1 MGLARGIRVMVR
13 GQHRVSSV
21 FELDKLAV
29 AEVVQTERA
38 ARDQGQ
44 WPRMAACFHED
55 SVVSISWIETSG
67 ADFVAASQKAFA
79 SGMRHLHQMAPT
91 LVTLN
96 GDRALAES
104 GAAILLGGRIG
115 GVEVMVTSHAR
126 MHARVERRDGAW
138 KIARL
143 GAVYFE
149 DEIRAK
155 VPGEVP
161 ALDAARLAGY
171 RPSLR
176 FLSYLLEEGGK
187 TPRADLAAIDKP
199 ETVEAFLTTERAW
212 LG

>member
-1 MGLARGIRVMVR
+1 MVVEQR
-13 GQHRVSSV
+13 KVTPMYD
-21 FELDKLAV
+21 LDKLAV

-44 WPRMAACFHED
+44 WARMAACFHPD

-67 ADFVAASQKAFA
+67 ADFVAASEKAFA

-96 GDRALAES
+96 SDRALAES
-104 GAAILLGGRIG
+104 GAAILLGGKIG

-126 MHARVERRDGAW
+126 MHARVERRDGMW
-138 KIARL
+138 KIVRL

-149 DEIRAK
+149 DAMAPRI
-155 VPGEVP
+155 PGETPV
-161 ALDAARLAGY
+161 LDAARLAGY

-176 FLSYLLEEGGK
+176 FLSYLLKEGGK
-187 TPRADLAAIDKP
+187 TPRTDLAGIDRP
-199 ETVEAFLTTERAW
+199 DLIEAMLGADQAW
-212 LG
+212 LAG

>member
-1 MGLARGIRVMVR
+1 MVEGYR
-13 GQHRVSSV
+13 KEAALFQS
-21 FELDKLAV
+21 DKLEV

-44 WPRMAACFHED
+44 WTRMAACYHPD

-67 ADFVAASQKAFA
+67 PEFVAASEKAFA
-79 SGMRHLHQMAPT
+79 AGIRHLHQMAPT

-96 GDRALAES
+96 GDRALAET

-126 MHARVERRDGAW
+126 MHARVERRDGVW
-138 KIARL
+138 RIARL

-149 DEIRAK
+149 DAMAARI
-155 VPGEVP
+155 PGETP

-176 FLSYLLEEGGK
+176 FLSYLLEESGK
-187 TPRADLAAIDKP
+187 TPRSDLAGIDRP
-199 ETVEAFLTTERAW
+199 ETVEAFLAAEQAW
-212 LG
+212 LAER

>member
-1 MGLARGIRVMVR
+1 MM
-13 GQHRVSSV
+13 
-21 FELDKLAV
+21 ELDKLAV

-44 WPRMAACFHED
+44 WARMAACYHPD

-67 ADFVAASQKAFA
+67 PEFVAASERAFA
-79 SGMRHLHQMAPT
+79 AGMRHLHQMAPT

-115 GVEVMVTSHAR
+115 AVEVMVTSHAR
-126 MHARVERRDGAW
+126 MHARVERRGGAW
-138 KIARL
+138 RIVRL

-149 DEIRAK
+149 DEMRAR

-187 TPRADLAAIDKP
+187 TPRADLAGIDRP
-199 ETVEAFLTTERAW
+199 ELVEAFLNAEQVW
-212 LG
+212 LGQPW

>member
-1 MGLARGIRVMVR
+1 ML
-13 GQHRVSSV
+13 
-21 FELDKLAV
+21 ELDKLAV

-44 WPRMAACFHED
+44 WARMAACFHPD

-67 ADFVAASQKAFA
+67 TDFVAASEKAFA
-79 SGMRHLHQMAPT
+79 AGMRHLHQMAPT
-91 LVTLN
+91 LVTLD

-126 MHARVERRDGAW
+126 MHARVERRGGVW
-138 KIARL
+138 RIARL

-149 DEIRAK
+149 DAMAARI
-155 VPGEVP
+155 PGETP
-161 ALDAARLAGY
+161 ALDTARLARY

-187 TPRADLAAIDKP
+187 TPRSDLAGIDRP
-199 ETVEAFLTTERAW
+199 DLVDAMLRTEQAW
-212 LG
+212 LADG

>member
-1 MGLARGIRVMVR
+1 MYD
-13 GQHRVSSV
+13 
-21 FELDKLAV
+21 LDKLAV

-44 WPRMAACFHED
+44 WARMAACFHPD

-67 ADFVAASQKAFA
+67 ADFVAASEKAFA
-79 SGMRHLHQMAPT
+79 AGMRHLHQMAPT

-104 GAAILLGGRIG
+104 GAAILLGGAVG

-149 DEIRAK
+149 DAMAARI
-155 VPGEVP
+155 PGETPV
-161 ALDAARLAGY
+161 LDAARLAGY

-187 TPRADLAAIDKP
+187 TARADLAGIDRP
-199 ETVEAFLTTERAW
+199 DLVEAMLSAEQAW
-212 LG
+212 LNGA

>member
-1 MGLARGIRVMVR
+1 M
-13 GQHRVSSV
+13 

-44 WPRMAACFHED
+44 WARMAACFHPD
-55 SVVSISWIETSG
+55 SIVSISWIETSG
-67 ADFVAASQKAFA
+67 PDFVAASEKAFA
-79 SGMRHLHQMAPT
+79 AGMRHLHQMAPT

-104 GAAILLGGRIG
+104 GAAILLGGRISD
-115 GVEVMVTSHAR
+115 VEVMVTSHAR

-138 KIARL
+138 KIVRL

-149 DEIRAK
+149 DAMAAR
-155 VPGEVP
+155 VPGETP
-161 ALDAARLAGY
+161 ELDAARLAGY

-176 FLSYLLEEGGK
+176 FLSYLLEESGK
-187 TPRADLAAIDKP
+187 TPRADLAGIDRP
-199 ETVEAFLTTERAW
+199 DLIDAMLGADQAW
-212 LG
+212 LAG

>member
-1 MGLARGIRVMVR
+1 M
-13 GQHRVSSV
+13 
-21 FELDKLAV
+21 FELDKLAI

-44 WPRMAACFHED
+44 WARMAACYHPD

-67 ADFVAASQKAFA
+67 ADFVAASRKAFA

-104 GAAILLGGRIG
+104 GAAILLGGTIG

-138 KIARL
+138 KIVRL

-149 DEIRAK
+149 DAMAARI
-155 VPGEVP
+155 PGETP
-161 ALDAARLAGY
+161 ALDRARLAGY

-187 TPRADLAAIDKP
+187 TPRADLAGIDRP
-199 ETVEAFLTTERAW
+199 DLVEAMLSAEQAW
-212 LG
+212 LAAR

>member
-1 MGLARGIRVMVR
+1 LLREAALF
-13 GQHRVSSV
+13 QS
-21 FELDKLAV
+21 DKLEV

-44 WPRMAACFHED
+44 WARMAACYHPD

-67 ADFVAASQKAFA
+67 PDFVAASEKAFA
-79 SGMRHLHQMAPT
+79 AGIRHLHQMAPT

-138 KIARL
+138 RIARL

-149 DEIRAK
+149 DAMAARI
-155 VPGEVP
+155 PGETP

-176 FLSYLLEEGGK
+176 FLSYLLEESGK
-187 TPRADLAAIDKP
+187 TPRADLAGIDRP
-199 ETVEAFLTTERAW
+199 ETVETFLAAEQAW
-212 LG
+212 LAAG

>member
-1 MGLARGIRVMVR
+1 MYD
-13 GQHRVSSV
+13 
-21 FELDKLAV
+21 LDKLAV

-44 WPRMAACFHED
+44 WARMAACFHPD

-67 ADFVAASQKAFA
+67 ADFVAASEKAFA
-79 SGMRHLHQMAPT
+79 AGMRHLHQMAPT

-104 GAAILLGGRIG
+104 GAAILLGGAVG

-149 DEIRAK
+149 DAMAARI
-155 VPGEVP
+155 PGETPV
-161 ALDAARLAGY
+161 LDAARLAGY

-187 TPRADLAAIDKP
+187 TARADLAGIDRP
-199 ETVEAFLTTERAW
+199 DLVEAMLSAEQAW
-212 LG
+212 LNGSR

>member
-1 MGLARGIRVMVR
+1 MLREAALF
-13 GQHRVSSV
+13 QS
-21 FELDKLAV
+21 DKLEV

-44 WPRMAACFHED
+44 WARMAACYHPD

-67 ADFVAASQKAFA
+67 PDFVAASEKAFA
-79 SGMRHLHQMAPT
+79 AGIRHLHQMAPT

-138 KIARL
+138 RIARL

-149 DEIRAK
+149 DAMAARI
-155 VPGEVP
+155 PGETP

-176 FLSYLLEEGGK
+176 FLSYLLEESGK
-187 TPRADLAAIDKP
+187 TPRADLAGIDRP
-199 ETVEAFLTTERAW
+199 ETVETFLAAEQAW
-212 LG
+212 LAAG

>member
-1 MGLARGIRVMVR
+1 MS
-13 GQHRVSSV
+13 Q
-21 FELDKLAV
+21 LDKLAV

-44 WPRMAACFHED
+44 WERMAACFHPD

-67 ADFVAASQKAFA
+67 PEFVAASQRAFA

-104 GAAILLGGRIG
+104 GAAILLGGWVR

-126 MHARVERRDGAW
+126 MHARVERREGVW
-138 KIARL
+138 KIVRL

-149 DEIRAK
+149 DEMRARI
-155 VPGEVP
+155 PGEIP
-161 ALDAARLAGY
+161 PLDAARLAAY

-187 TPRADLAAIDKP
+187 TPRADLAGIDRP
-199 ETVEAFLTTERAW
+199 ERVEAFLAAEQAW

>member
-1 MGLARGIRVMVR
+1 VL
-13 GQHRVSSV
+13 
-21 FELDKLAV
+21 ELDKLAV

-44 WPRMAACFHED
+44 WARMAACYHPD

-67 ADFVAASQKAFA
+67 PEFVTASEKAFA
-79 SGMRHLHQMAPT
+79 AGLRHLHQMAPT

-115 GVEVMVTSHAR
+115 AIEVMVTSHAR
-126 MHARVERRDGAW
+126 MHARVERRDGVW
-138 KIARL
+138 RIARL
-143 GAVYFE
+143 AAVYFE
-149 DEIRAK
+149 DAMAARI
-155 VPGEVP
+155 PGETPV
-161 ALDAARLAGY
+161 LDAARLAGY

-187 TPRADLAAIDKP
+187 TPRADLAGIDRP
-199 ETVEAFLTTERAW
+199 DLVEAILGGEQQW
-212 LG
+212 LRGA

>member
-1 MGLARGIRVMVR
+1 MV
-13 GQHRVSSV
+13 
-21 FELDKLAV
+21 ELDKLAV

-44 WPRMAACFHED
+44 WARMAACYHPD

-67 ADFVAASQKAFA
+67 PEFVAASERAFA
-79 SGMRHLHQMAPT
+79 AGLRHLHQMAPT

-115 GVEVMVTSHAR
+115 EVEVMVSSHAR
-126 MHARVERRDGAW
+126 MHARVERRDGVW
-138 KIARL
+138 RIARL

-149 DEIRAK
+149 DSMTAR

-187 TPRADLAAIDKP
+187 TPRADLAGIDRP
-199 ETVEAFLTTERAW
+199 DLVEAFLAAEQAW
-212 LG
+212 LD

>member
-1 MGLARGIRVMVR
+1 M
-13 GQHRVSSV
+13 

-44 WPRMAACFHED
+44 WARMAACFHED

-67 ADFVAASQKAFA
+67 AAFVAASEKAFA
-79 SGMRHLHQMAPT
+79 AGMRHLHQMAPT

-155 VPGEVP
+155 VPGETP
-161 ALDAARLAGY
+161 RLDAARLAGY

-187 TPRADLAAIDKP
+187 TPRADLAGIDRP
-199 ETVEAFLTTERAW
+199 ETVDAFHAAERDW
-212 LG
+212 LAA

>member
-1 MGLARGIRVMVR
+1 M
-13 GQHRVSSV
+13 

-44 WPRMAACFHED
+44 WARMAACFHPD
-55 SVVSISWIETSG
+55 SIVSISWIETTG
-67 ADFVAASQKAFA
+67 TDFVAASEKAFA
-79 SGMRHLHQMAPT
+79 AGMRHLHQMAPT

-138 KIARL
+138 KIVRL

-149 DEIRAK
+149 DAMAAR
-155 VPGEVP
+155 VPGETLV
-161 ALDAARLAGY
+161 LDAARLAGY

-176 FLSYLLEEGGK
+176 FLSYLLEESGK
-187 TPRADLAAIDKP
+187 TPRADLAGIDRP
-199 ETVEAFLTTERAW
+199 DLIDAMLGADQAW
-212 LG
+212 LAG

>member
-1 MGLARGIRVMVR
+1 ML
-13 GQHRVSSV
+13 
-21 FELDKLAV
+21 ELDKLAV

-44 WPRMAACFHED
+44 WARMAACYHPD
-55 SVVSISWIETSG
+55 SLVSISWIETSG
-67 ADFVAASQKAFA
+67 PEFVAASERAVA
-79 SGMRHLHQMAPT
+79 AGLRHLHQMAPT

-96 GDRALAES
+96 GDRALAET
-104 GAAILLGGRIG
+104 GTAILLGGRIG
-115 GVEVMVTSHAR
+115 AVEVMVTSHAR

-138 KIARL
+138 RIARL

-149 DEIRAK
+149 DEMRARI
-155 VPGEVP
+155 PGEVP
-161 ALDAARLAGY
+161 ALNAARLAGY

-187 TPRADLAAIDKP
+187 TPRADLAGIDRP
-199 ETVEAFLTTERAW
+199 DLIEAMLAAELAW

>member
-1 MGLARGIRVMVR
+1 MV
-13 GQHRVSSV
+13 
-21 FELDKLAV
+21 ELDKLAV

-44 WPRMAACFHED
+44 WARMAACYHPD

-67 ADFVAASQKAFA
+67 AEFVAASQKAFA
-79 SGMRHLHQMAPT
+79 AGLRHLHQMAPT

-115 GVEVMVTSHAR
+115 DAEVLVTSHAR
-126 MHARVERRDGAW
+126 MHARVERRDSVW
-138 KIARL
+138 RIVRL

-149 DEIRAK
+149 DEMRARI
-155 VPGEVP
+155 PGEVP

-176 FLSYLLEEGGK
+176 FLSYLLEESGK
-187 TPRADLAAIDKP
+187 TPRADLAGVDRP
-199 ETVEAFLTTERAW
+199 DLVEAFLNAEQDW
-212 LG
+212 LA

>member
-1 MGLARGIRVMVR
+1 MVVEQR
-13 GQHRVSSV
+13 KVTPMYD
-21 FELDKLAV
+21 LDKLAV

-44 WPRMAACFHED
+44 WARMAACFHPD

-67 ADFVAASQKAFA
+67 ADFVAASEKAFA

-104 GAAILLGGRIG
+104 GAAILLGGKIDR
-115 GVEVMVTSHAR
+115 VEVMVTSHAR
-126 MHARVERRDGAW
+126 MHARVERRDGMW
-138 KIARL
+138 KIVRL

-149 DEIRAK
+149 DAMAARI
-155 VPGEVP
+155 PGETPV
-161 ALDAARLAGY
+161 LHAARLAGY

-187 TPRADLAAIDKP
+187 TPRTDLAGIDRP
-199 ETVEAFLTTERAW
+199 DLVEAMLGADQAW
-212 LG
+212 LAG

>member
-1 MGLARGIRVMVR
+1 MVVDQR
-13 GQHRVSSV
+13 KVTPMYD
-21 FELDKLAV
+21 LDKLAV

-44 WPRMAACFHED
+44 WARMAACFHPD

-67 ADFVAASQKAFA
+67 ADFVAASEKAFA

-104 GAAILLGGRIG
+104 GAAILLGGRIS

-138 KIARL
+138 KIVRL

-149 DEIRAK
+149 DAMAARI
-155 VPGEVP
+155 PGETPV
-161 ALDAARLAGY
+161 LDAARLAGY

-187 TPRADLAAIDKP
+187 TPKTDLAGIDRP
-199 ETVEAFLTTERAW
+199 DLVEAMLGADQAW
-212 LG
+212 LAG

>member
-1 MGLARGIRVMVR
+1 MV
-13 GQHRVSSV
+13 
-21 FELDKLAV
+21 ELDKLAV

-44 WPRMAACFHED
+44 WARMAACYHPD

-67 ADFVAASQKAFA
+67 PEFVAASARAFA
-79 SGMRHLHQMAPT
+79 AGLRHLHQMAPT

-96 GDRALAES
+96 GDRALAET
-104 GAAILLGGRIG
+104 GAAILLGGRVG
-115 GVEVMVTSHAR
+115 GVEVIVTSHAR
-126 MHARVERRDGAW
+126 MHARVERRDGVW
-138 KIARL
+138 RIARL

-149 DEIRAK
+149 DEMRARI
-155 VPGEVP
+155 PGEVP
-161 ALDAARLAGY
+161 PLDAARLAAY

-187 TPRADLAAIDKP
+187 TPRLDLAGIDRP
-199 ETVEAFLTTERAW
+199 DLFDAFLAAEQAW

>member
-1 MGLARGIRVMVR
+1 MV
-13 GQHRVSSV
+13 
-21 FELDKLAV
+21 ELDKLAV

-44 WPRMAACFHED
+44 WARMAACYHAD
-55 SVVSISWIETSG
+55 AVVSISWIETSG
-67 ADFVAASQKAFA
+67 PEFVAASERAFA
-79 SGMRHLHQMAPT
+79 AGMRHLHQMAPT

-104 GAAILLGGRIG
+104 GVAILLGGRIG
-115 GVEVMVTSHAR
+115 EVEVMVTSHAR
-126 MHARVERRDGAW
+126 MHARVERRDGVW
-138 KIARL
+138 RIARL

-149 DEIRAK
+149 DEMRPR

-187 TPRADLAAIDKP
+187 TPRADLAGIDRP
-199 ETVEAFLTTERAW
+199 NLVEAMLAAELAW

>member
-1 MGLARGIRVMVR
+1 MVVEQR
-13 GQHRVSSV
+13 KVTPMYD
-21 FELDKLAV
+21 LDKLAV

-44 WPRMAACFHED
+44 WARMAACFHPD

-67 ADFVAASQKAFA
+67 ADFVAASEKAFA

-104 GAAILLGGRIG
+104 GAAILLGGRIDR
-115 GVEVMVTSHAR
+115 VEVIVTSHAR
-126 MHARVERRDGAW
+126 MHARVERRDGMW
-138 KIARL
+138 KIVRL

-149 DEIRAK
+149 DAMAARI
-155 VPGEVP
+155 PGETPV
-161 ALDAARLAGY
+161 LHAARLAGY

-187 TPRADLAAIDKP
+187 TPRTDLAGIDRP
-199 ETVEAFLTTERAW
+199 DLIEAMLGADQAW
-212 LG
+212 LAG

>member
-1 MGLARGIRVMVR
+1 VAPVL
-13 GQHRVSSV
+13 
-21 FELDKLAV
+21 ELDKLAV

-44 WPRMAACFHED
+44 WARMAACYHPD

-67 ADFVAASQKAFA
+67 PEFVTASEKAFA
-79 SGMRHLHQMAPT
+79 AGLRHLHQMAPT

-115 GVEVMVTSHAR
+115 AIEVMVTSHAR
-126 MHARVERRDGAW
+126 MHARVERRDGVW
-138 KIARL
+138 RIARL
-143 GAVYFE
+143 AAVYFE
-149 DEIRAK
+149 DAMAARI
-155 VPGEVP
+155 PGETPV
-161 ALDAARLAGY
+161 LDAARLAGY

-187 TPRADLAAIDKP
+187 TPRADLAGIDRP
-199 ETVEAFLTTERAW
+199 DLVEAILGGEQQW
-212 LG
+212 LRGA

>member
-1 MGLARGIRVMVR
+1 MVVEQR
-13 GQHRVSSV
+13 KVTPMYD
-21 FELDKLAV
+21 LDKLAV

-44 WPRMAACFHED
+44 WARMAACFHPD

-67 ADFVAASQKAFA
+67 ADFVAASEKAFA

-104 GAAILLGGRIG
+104 GAAILLGGRIDR
-115 GVEVMVTSHAR
+115 VEVMVTSHAR
-126 MHARVERRDGAW
+126 MHARVERRDGMW
-138 KIARL
+138 KIVRL

-149 DEIRAK
+149 DAMAARI
-155 VPGEVP
+155 PGETPV
-161 ALDAARLAGY
+161 LHAARLAGY

-187 TPRADLAAIDKP
+187 TPRTDLAGIDRP
-199 ETVEAFLTTERAW
+199 DLIEAMLGADQAW
-212 LG
+212 LAG